1 MRVINIYKKYYF
13 FIYSQYTFVQIRGI
27 FIEIKFYKDEKD
39 ENIIVV
45 MKDLFF
51 FLLTDSYFLLDYV
64 NNEGIINWY
73 LSIFL
78 SLPGQWN

>member
-1 MRVINIYKKYYF
+1 MWVINIYKKYYF

>member
-64 NNEGIINWY
+64 NNEGIIN
-73 LSIFL
+73 
-78 SLPGQWN
+78 